1 MNEKIGMNFAE
12 KKIELKNGKEGILR
26 AARQEDAEGMIV
38 FMKTVFGETL
48 FLSRNADEVSFTQ
61 EEERKI
67 LQGML
72 DGEDEFMML
81 VQVGDEIAGNCTVMS
96 KGGQR
101 RVKHRCGFAI
111 ALKKEYWH
119 LGLGGFMMEYAL
131 ELAEKMG
138 YEQMELGVVE
148 GNDRAK
154 ALYERF
160 GFEVTGKTPRAMKY
174 DDGSYRDEYA
184 MTKVFHH

>member
-1 MNEKIGMNFAE
+1 MNFAE
-12 KKIELKNGKEGILR
+12 KKIKLKNGKEGILR
-26 AARQEDAEGMIV
+26 AARQEDAEGMIACL
-38 FMKTVFGETL
+38 KSVFGETP
-48 FLSRNADEVSFTQ
+48 FLLRNADEVNFTQ
-61 EEERKI
+61 EEEKRL
-67 LQGML
+67 LQEML
-72 DGEDEFMML
+72 DAENEFMMIA
-81 VQVGDEIAGNCTVMS
+81 QIADELAGNCAVMS

-101 RVKHRCGFAI
+101 RVNHRCGFAI

-119 LGLGGFMMEYAL
+119 LGLGGFMLDYAL

-160 GFEVTGKTPRAMKY
+160 GFEVMGKTPRALKY
-174 DDGSYRDEYA
+174 DDGSYTDEYA
-184 MTKVFHH
+184 MIKVLQYL

>member
-1 MNEKIGMNFAE
+1 MDFAE

-26 AARQEDAEGMIV
+26 AARQEDAEGMIALL
-38 FMKTVFGETL
+38 KTVFGETT
-48 FLSRNADEVSFTQ
+48 FLLRNVDEMSYTQ
-61 EEERKI
+61 EEERRI
-67 LQGML
+67 LQEML
-72 DGEDEFMML
+72 DAESEFMML
-81 VQVGDEIAGNCTVMS
+81 VQIEDEIAGNCAVMS

-101 RVKHRCGFAI
+101 RVNHRCEFAI

-174 DDGSYRDEYA
+174 DDGSYKDEYA
-184 MTKVFHH
+184 MTKVFHR